1 MKDNIFFDEAQPQGI
16 NPNAV
21 GEINDLLEKANILDS
36 RIKSLRSDRGEIP
49 HYLLLETYSIIK

>member
-36 RIKSLRSDRGEIP
+36 RIKSLRSDRGRS
-49 HYLLLETYSIIK
+49 HIICC